1 MCIQNNEN
9 KDTCTKCGGKCCKS
23 LGGFFHPN
31 DIGVDNIT
39 KDDLINFI
47 KRGDVSIDWFEGDD
61 DNLYFLRMRNQ
72 RANIIDPSWG
82 GVCCHWTP
90 NGCSIPFEKRPYGCK
105 RLVPNQ
111 SGKCTE
117 GSYAKYECGHDWL
130 PYNDILQEIEDDII
144 NRTNPELTM
153 LYRRIRIINNSTY
166 GMSCACVESGPDG
179 THIKD
184 LMTQAMTQLFSD
196 TNKDCIEKL
205 FVVNPPK
212 RGGNHGHRRVR
223 KK

>member
-9 KDTCTKCGGKCCKS
+9 KDTCTKCGGRCCKS

-47 KRGDVSIDWFEGDD
+47 KRGDVSIDWLEGDD

-90 NGCSIPFEKRPYGCK
+90 NGCNIPFEKRPHGCK
-105 RLVPNQ
+105 RLIPNP
-111 SGKCTE
+111 SGNCIE
-117 GSYAKYECGHDWL
+117 GCYDKYECGHDWI

-144 NRTNPELTM
+144 NRTNPELSM
-153 LYRRIRIINNSTY
+153 LYRQIRITNNSTY
-166 GMSCACVESGPDG
+166 GMSCACVDSSPDG

-184 LMTQAMTQLFSD
+184 LVTRTFSD
-196 TNKDCIEKL
+196 TNKDNIEKL
-205 FVVNPPK
+205 FERCQDAMYKVKTDQSNTSNENK
-212 RGGNHGHRRVR
+212 
-223 KK
+223 